1 MTCIHP
7 LPGAQSQNIDRPAA
21 VVRAHGFGCNCFFNS
36 ASSVLNWPEIMPD
49 QGVYKEGAL
58 NIMNAKAI
66 LPKLK
71 AWFEDYIRQFSS
83 EDPIVQKSMNLK
95 AEHTRR
101 VCDVIMDIGGT
112 LDLSMDDLCMAKAC
126 GLLHDIGRFQQ
137 YIRYRTF
144 SDYKSEDHAAL
155 GVEVIKANRVLNGLT
170 PAIADII
177 VRVVRYHNRAL
188 LPVGEGNRCLFFLK
202 LLRDADKVDIWRV
215 LTDYYQNAGETR
227 NPTIEMELPD
237 IDQVSDPVYEA
248 LMNGKIAQVADL
260 RTLNDFKLFQIGW
273 IYDVNF
279 PRTFQI
285 VREKVYLELIRDAL
299 PQRSVRAT
307 EIYKRARAY
316 LERNSS
322 AGQRVCPETMN
333 GYEKA
338 NKKSMS

>member
-1 MTCIHP
+1 MNT
-7 LPGAQSQNIDRPAA
+7 
-21 VVRAHGFGCNCFFNS
+21 
-36 ASSVLNWPEIMPD
+36 
-49 QGVYKEGAL
+49 
-58 NIMNAKAI
+58 MNAQAL
-66 LPKLK
+66 LPRLK
-71 AWFEDYIRQFSS
+71 TWFEDYIRQFSS
-83 EDPIVQKSMNLK
+83 EDPIVQKSMDLK

-112 LDLSMDDLCMAKAC
+112 LDLSMEDLCVAEVS

-137 YIRYRTF
+137 YMQYRTF
-144 SDYKSEDHAAL
+144 SDYRSEDHAAL
-155 GVEVIKANRVLNGLT
+155 GVEVIQASRVLNGLA
-170 PAIADII
+170 PNIADII
-177 VRVVRYHNRAL
+177 VRVVRYHNRAH
-188 LPVGEGNRCLFFLK
+188 LPVGERNRCLFFLK

-215 LTDYYQNAGETR
+215 VTDYYQNVGETR
-227 NPTIEMELPD
+227 NQTIEMELPD
-237 IDQVSDPVYEA
+237 IDKVSDPVYEA
-248 LMNGKIAQVADL
+248 LMNGKPAQMTDL
-260 RTLNDFKLFQIGW
+260 RTLNDFKLLQIGW

-285 VREKVYLELIRDAL
+285 VREKAYLELIRDTL
-299 PQRSVRAT
+299 PQGSVRAT